1 MLVAT
6 TMMLVGLVA
15 GIAAAQLRGLRLGGV
30 IVVPLISVY
39 LLRSFATFP
48 VFVLS
53 VCASYAS
60 LYIVTNRLL
69 LFGRSLFIIAVA
81 VGALVPVLTFE
92 VLTIIT
98 GIGAGVTR
106 IEFIG
111 SVLPGIAAYNYYR
124 VETEDRVLDMVWSLA
139 LVLFL
144 TVVGIGL
151 VILVGL
157 TPLAE
162 VVPPMLLGPN
172 SDIANAFGLVV
183 QRGQIPVIASDVLGL
198 GLVAGG
204 MAFSEGLRSRYGLRI
219 GGVIV
224 VPLVVLA
231 SFRNGWMLPLWCGLT
246 VVTHV
251 AVQVLHWWTLLYG
264 RVMLAA
270 AVIVGLLATIAVVP
284 VVPVRHGLLPFF
296 MSILSGVSGY
306 NLHVVPPAER
316 RATVFVTI
324 AVFVLVTGIARLFI
338 VPPSRGFLQYVQS
351 WDLIIGVLACLPVMW
366 ELYHLERIQPTGQFN
381 TEIVASPSDGGE
393 QDGTDRLR

>member
-6 TMMLVGLVA
+6 AMMLAGLVA

-30 IVVPLISVY
+30 IVVPLVTVY
-39 LLRSFATFP
+39 LLRSFTTFP

-69 LFGRSLFIIAVA
+69 LFGRSLFVIAVV

-92 VLTIIT
+92 VLTITT
-98 GIGAGVTR
+98 GIGAGITR

-111 SVLPGIAAYNYYR
+111 SVLPGIAAFNYYR
-124 VETEDRVLDMVWSLA
+124 VGAEDRILDVVWSLT

-144 TVVGIGL
+144 TVLGIGL
-151 VILVGL
+151 VIFVGL

-162 VVPPMLLGPN
+162 VAPPMLLGPN

-183 QRGQIPVIASDVLGL
+183 QRGRIPVIASDLVGL
-198 GLVAGG
+198 GLVAVGLS
-204 MAFSEGLRSRYGLRI
+204 FSEGFRSRYGLRI

-231 SFRNGWMLPLWCGLT
+231 SFRNGWMLPLWGGLT
-246 VVTHV
+246 VVTYV

-270 AVIVGLLATIAVVP
+270 AVIIGLLTTIAVVP
-284 VVPVRHGLLPFF
+284 VVPVQHGLLPFF
-296 MSILSGVSGY
+296 TGILSGVSGY

-316 RATVFVTI
+316 RATVFVTV
-324 AVFVLVTGIARLFI
+324 AVLVLVAGIARLFI
-338 VPPSRGFLQYVQS
+338 IPPSRGFLQYVQS
-351 WDLIIGVLACLPVMW
+351 RDLIVGVLACLPAVW
-366 ELYHLERIQPTGQFN
+366 ELYHLERIRPTSQFR
-381 TEIVASPSDGGE
+381 TPIVNSQSDGDE
-393 QDGTDRLR
+393 